1 MSMNSADA
9 SLPLDPDGVGLAG
22 ALGKEL
28 GLEEVRSGSW
38 FSKLVLLYLR
48 RRAAGAPQP
57 RDPSVPL
64 SVQADRL
71 IRRASVKSTLTGAAA
86 GTTSTGAALI
96 TLNLGAIGAVVGVP
110 ATAGAL
116 LGEVL
121 YRAVLHLDLTCALAD
136 LHGVRFHAD
145 EPWDLMRLY
154 ALVFGGDE
162 GPLPGTA
169 GALLDQVVKLG
180 GDDMALRL
188 GTKLIGQALKR
199 SAVPVVGIAT
209 SAYQNYQLT
218 RKLGETVLHY
228 VRFQRA
234 LLGSLGDGLVALGPD
249 ADLLIEGVWFVLT
262 ADGQLL
268 PEEAATLD
276 WLLRQRT
283 PTERQAIRQRFTED
297 DDGWIA
303 RLAQS
308 PEGSRDRLL
317 ESLVVAASSDGTTS
331 LPERRVL
338 RHAARA
344 LGRELDLASVERLA
358 KERDVSR

>member
-1 MSMNSADA
+1 MNSATSP
-9 SLPLDPDGVGLAG
+9 SLDLDDSGLAG
-22 ALGKEL
+22 ELGKEL

-48 RRAAGAPQP
+48 RRAAEDP
-57 RDPSVPL
+57 RPLDPSVPL

-71 IRRASVKSTLTGAAA
+71 IRRASVKSTMTGVAA

-96 TLNLGAIGAVVGVP
+96 TLNFGALGAIVGVP

-116 LGEVL
+116 ISEVL
-121 YRAVLHLDLTCALAD
+121 YRAVLHLDLTFALAD
-136 LHGVRFHAD
+136 LHGVRFRAD
-145 EPWDLMRLY
+145 EQWDLMRLY

-169 GALLDQVVKLG
+169 GALLDQVVKLS
-180 GDDMALRL
+180 GDDMALKL
-188 GTKLIGQALKR
+188 GTKLLGQALKR
-199 SAVPVVGIAT
+199 SGVPVVGIAT

-218 RKLGETVLHY
+218 RKLGTTVLHY

-234 LLGSLGDGLVALGPD
+234 LLGSLGDGLATLGPD

-262 ADGQLL
+262 ADGQLR

-283 PTERQAIRQRFTED
+283 PAERQAIRQRFTED
-297 DDGWIA
+297 DADWIA

-308 PEGSRDRLL
+308 PEAARDRLL
-317 ESLVVAASSDGTTS
+317 ETLVVAASSDGSTS

-344 LGRELDLASVERLA
+344 LGREFDPAAAERLA
-358 KERDVSR
+358 QQRDTAR

>member
-1 MSMNSADA
+1 MNAADT
-9 SLPLDPDGVGLAG
+9 SPPFGHDEEGLAG
-22 ALGKEL
+22 ALGKEI
-28 GLEEVRSGSW
+28 GLDEVRSGSW

-48 RRAAGAPQP
+48 RHAAEPPRAV
-57 RDPSVPL
+57 DPALPL
-64 SVQADRL
+64 SVQAERL
-71 IRRASVKSTLTGAAA
+71 IRRASVRSTLTGLAA

-96 TLNLGAIGAVVGVP
+96 TLNFGGLGAVVGVP

-136 LHGVRFHAD
+136 LHGVRFRAD

-154 ALVFGGDE
+154 ALVFGGDD

-169 GALLDQVVKLG
+169 GALLDQVVKLS

-188 GTKLIGQALKR
+188 GTKLLGQALRR
-199 SAVPVVGIAT
+199 SGVPVVGIAT
-209 SAYQNYQLT
+209 SAYQNHQLT
-218 RKLGETVLHY
+218 RKLGATVLYY

-234 LLGSLGDGLVALGPD
+234 LLGALGEGLVALGPD

-262 ADGQLL
+262 ADGQLR

-276 WLLRQRT
+276 WLLRQR
-283 PTERQAIRQRFTED
+283 PTAERASIRQRFVED
-297 DDGWIA
+297 DAGWLA
-303 RLAQS
+303 RLEQA
-308 PEGSRDRLL
+308 PEGARDRLL
-317 ESLVVAASSDGTTS
+317 ETLVVAASADGTTS

-344 LGRELDLASVERLA
+344 LGREFDPAAAERLSKA
-358 KERDVSR
+358 RDAGR